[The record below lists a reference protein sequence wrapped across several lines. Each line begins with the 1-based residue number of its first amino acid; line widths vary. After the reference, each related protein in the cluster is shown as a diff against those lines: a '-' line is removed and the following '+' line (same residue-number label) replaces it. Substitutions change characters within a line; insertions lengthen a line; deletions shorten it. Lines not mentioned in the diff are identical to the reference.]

1 MEKTIYSDE
10 YRRLC
15 RMLKARRAYLGL
27 RQADVAQ
34 MLDVSQTFVSNYE
47 KGERRLDLIEL
58 DKICEAL
65 GVPLV
70 EFVAEFKE
78 RSAS

>member
-1 MEKTIYSDE
+1 VEKTIYSDE

-27 RQADVAQ
+27 RQSDVAE
-34 MLDVSQTFVSNYE
+34 MLKVSQTFVSNYE
-47 KGERRLDLIEL
+47 KGDRRLDLIEL

-70 EFVAEFKE
+70 QFITEFKE
-78 RSAS
+78 RSS

>member
-15 RMLKARRAYLGL
+15 RMLKARRVFLGL
-27 RQADVAQ
+27 RQAELAEQ
-34 MLDVSQTFVSNYE
+34 LGTSQTFVSNYE

-58 DKICEAL
+58 DQICGAL
-65 GVPLV
+65 GLSLV
-70 EFVAEFKE
+70 DFVTEFKG
-78 RSAS
+78 